1 MATSR
6 KNPSKRNARAEET
19 TELPTDNDEKEE
31 ALRDWPTK
39 RMAAARIGKSLSHVN
54 QLILKGELTAE
65 KDKNG
70 VWRVDPAEL
79 ELLIPVDQSNTVTA
93 SNEVIRTLSEQ
104 QKNLLGKL
112 IECFDMTF
120 QLLHKENSNM
130 RELRGKEQEAHL
142 NAMIATQNALDF
154 SAERQAQIERAK
166 AEEVWKKQA
175 VEMVSPALGIIMG
188 RLAGAPVSPELLQL
202 RGLMSRVSDGEVQ
215 ALAALSRMKPEEYA
229 AIQRLRGKSGPEL
242 ELPEEVKLAIE
253 EATKAEEAATAAE
266 E

>member
-1 MATSR
+1 MVTPR
-6 KNPSKRNARAEET
+6 KNQSKRSARAEET
-19 TELPTDNDEKEE
+19 SELPTDNDEKEE
-31 ALRDWPTK
+31 ALREWPTK

-54 QLILKGELTAE
+54 QLVLAGELTAE
-65 KDKNG
+65 KDKSG

-93 SNEVIRTLSEQ
+93 VNQVLQTMQGQ
-104 QKNLLGKL
+104 QKDLLTKL

-130 RELRGKEQEAHL
+130 RELRAKEQEAHL
-142 NAMIATQNALDF
+142 NAMVATQNALDF

-175 VEMVSPALGIIMG
+175 IEMVSPAMGI
-188 RLAGAPVSPELLQL
+188 LLSKLSDSPVSPELLQL

-242 ELPEEVKLAIE
+242 ELPEEVKQAIA
-253 EATKAEEAATAAE
+253 EAAKAEEAATAAAE
-266 E
+266 